1 MIRTMARP
9 YVRLCRYCPV
19 SVALGRWRVAFNVEI
34 EIGAEPTVAPV
45 YPGLFKGG
53 SYGYPDVHIDGQT
66 MRVVVSRAKEKIVG
80 YEFQL
85 PGAE

>member
-1 MIRTMARP
+1 MSASAGI
-9 YVRLCRYCPV
+9 VL
-19 SVALGRWRVAFNVEI
+19 SLWLSDDGVAFNVEI